1 MARFKYVIIALFFS
15 VFAFLSTESD
25 PTNAIKKSFPQQ
37 TVQANTASQYQGI
50 IVNSNLEIV
59 INSQPETNNSFF
71 KKLGLLNVEFKE
83 QQAHYLVYQSISQY
97 INVGLSKTQI
107 IYPFHWFT

>member
-1 MARFKYVIIALFFS
+1 MARFKYVITALFFS

-25 PTNAIKKSFPQQ
+25 PINAIKKSFPQQ